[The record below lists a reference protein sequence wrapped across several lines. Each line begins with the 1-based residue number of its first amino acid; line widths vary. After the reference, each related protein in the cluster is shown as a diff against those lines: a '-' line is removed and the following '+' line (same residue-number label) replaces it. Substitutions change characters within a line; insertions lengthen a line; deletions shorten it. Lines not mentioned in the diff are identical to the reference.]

1 MRPARLHTT
10 WKLGVVLSSNGQTN
24 SALGS
29 VAVTSVQVPLD
40 DVMES
45 GCRGIYQHWDAMR
58 GDRIAPSWREFDL
71 IRLPADRIR
80 YSHVVDISTDPFDV
94 TFRFW
99 GTGLTDVLY
108 FDRTGQSLL
117 TTDMGYLDEDRRRQV
132 LADYQTVI
140 ETRTPMPF
148 LWDASSTRELAR
160 RLIVPSI
167 RLPLSNDGIHVT
179 NIITHFDFASQQS
192 AQWEALFD
200 VRNRNAT

>member
-1 MRPARLHTT
+1 M
-10 WKLGVVLSSNGQTN
+10 SYNGRTD

-29 VAVTSVQVPLD
+29 VAVTSVQVPLE
-40 DVMES
+40 DVMGS
-45 GCRGIYQHWDAMR
+45 GCRGIYEHWNAVR
-58 GDRIAPSWREFDL
+58 GDRFAPNWNAFDL
-71 IRLPADRIR
+71 IRLPGDRIR
-80 YSHVVDISTDPFDV
+80 YSHVVDITVDPFDV

-117 TTDMGYLDEDRRRQV
+117 TTDMGYLDEHRRQQV
-132 LADYQTVI
+132 LADYQAVI

-167 RLPLSNDGIHVT
+167 RLPLSKDGETVT
-179 NIITHFDFASQQS
+179 NIVTHFDFASQQN

-200 VRNRNAT
+200 VRNRNAR